1 MWGTRPANGSIGS
14 SFRFIPTHVGNTR
27 HKERFGGLGG
37 VHPHACGEHFFD
49 YELFR
54 NCYGSSPRMWG
65 TQPLRD
71 IEREINRFIPT
82 HVGNTSLRPKRVSI
96 LPVHPHACGEHYN
109 PLASDWPSCG
119 SSPRMWGTRIDL
131 HEPDTISRFIPTH
144 VGNTFSL
151 HQFGENYTVHPHA
164 CGEHKKG

>member
-96 LPVHPHACGEHYN
+96 LPVHPHACGEHSIESRSN
-109 PLASDWPSCG
+109 PVAVG
-119 SSPRMWGTRIDL
+119 SSPRMWGTQGRKPSTE
-131 HEPDTISRFIPTH
+131 HTARFIPTH
-144 VGNTFSL
+144 VGNT
-151 HQFGENYTVHPHA
+151 T
-164 CGEHKKG
+164 